1 MNTGPRISL
10 VLPVY
15 NEAETVPVLAERL
28 RELLERLDAAGDR
41 AEVILVDDGSTDA
54 TPELLRRAC
63 RDHPGFRA
71 LRLARNRGSHVAI
84 LAGLEHAVGDC
95 AIFLAADL
103 QDPPELVPDLMARW
117 RAGNHVVWA
126 VRAARPGEALR
137 TRVMARLFYRVLNWV
152 GEVNLPPSGAD
163 FALLDRKVIDALSA
177 SAGANLSLG
186 GEIARIGF
194 RQTSMAYT
202 KVARHAGRSKW
213 RLRHRLKAFAD
224 AMVSFS
230 YTPLRLMSY
239 AGMVFSLVG
248 FAYALVVIGLRVMGN
263 PTQGWASLMV
273 VVLVLGGVQMTML
286 GVLGEYLWRTLGE
299 AQNRPRY
306 VVQEQYPH
314 RPRDA
319 EDPGEP
325 AISTPS
331 VVDGVGGRADAGRG
345 SAGPARP

>member
-1 MNTGPRISL
+1 MSARPRVSL
-10 VLPVY
+10 VLPVF
-15 NEAETVPVLAERL
+15 NEAETVPALVERL
-28 RELLERLDAAGDR
+28 RALLEGLAAAGDR

-63 RDHPGFRA
+63 RDHAGFRA

-95 AIFLAADL
+95 AVFLAADL
-103 QDPPELVPDLMARW
+103 QDPPELVPDLLARW
-117 RAGNHVVWA
+117 RAGHHVVWA
-126 VRAARPGEALR
+126 VRAARPGETLR
-137 TRVMARLFYRVLNWV
+137 TRVMARVFYRVLNWV
-152 GEVNLPPSGAD
+152 GEVSLPPSGAD

-194 RQTSMAYT
+194 RQTSMTYT

-248 FAYALVVIGLRVMGN
+248 FAYALVVIALRIMGS
-263 PTQGWASLMV
+263 PSQGWASLMV

-306 VVQEQYPH
+306 VVQEQYAH

-319 EDPGEP
+319 DESRDR
-325 AISTPS
+325 AAAAPS
-331 VVDGVGGRADAGRG
+331 VVGGRDDRPGAGHG
-345 SAGPARP
+345 LAGPDRP